1 MTNIVLIVGN
11 LGADPATRSTS
22 GGDIITIT
30 VATSR
35 RWNDKNT
42 GEAKSETE
50 WHRVTCF
57 NGLGK
62 NVAKYTRKGSKVSV
76 QGRLHYSK
84 WQAQD
89 GTDRYGVEIYADEIN
104 FLDRRPEGGDD

>member
-11 LGADPATRSTS
+11 LGADPVTRSTS
-22 GGDIITIT
+22 GGDITTIS
-30 VATSR
+30 VATTR
-35 RWNDKNT
+35 RWNTKDGDKR
-42 GEAKSETE
+42 EETE
-50 WHRVTCF
+50 WHRVICF

-62 NVAKYTRKGSKVSV
+62 TVAKYTRKGSKVSV

-89 GTDRYGVEIYADEIN
+89 GTDKYGVEIYADEVG
-104 FLDRRPEGGDD
+104 FLDRKSEGGDS